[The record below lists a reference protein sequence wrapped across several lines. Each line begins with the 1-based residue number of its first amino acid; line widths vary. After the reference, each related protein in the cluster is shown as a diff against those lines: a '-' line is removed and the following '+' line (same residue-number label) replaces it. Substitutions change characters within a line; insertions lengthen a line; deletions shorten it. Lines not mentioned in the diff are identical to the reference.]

1 MGTDPFVAA
10 KPDARLVNLLIRAH
24 RFNATLIGSAD
35 LRFAALAKQEGV
47 KPCNYWPHGVVP
59 SRSLVS
65 TSAAPFRLPRALPS
79 SVHSLEPR
87 SEPSAAICSRRV

>member
-1 MGTDPFVAA
+1 MIDGTDPFVAA

-47 KPCNYWPHGVVP
+47 KPCNYWPHGVVAHL
-59 SRSLVS
+59 SDHRLQGRLRAAERVRRSDWNS
-65 TSAAPFRLPRALPS
+65 
-79 SVHSLEPR
+79 
-87 SEPSAAICSRRV
+87 